1 LGKIERPIWRFPRGG
16 VESIGGDS
24 PVSFTHVLGILFAL
38 MSAATWGGGDFSGGL
53 ATRRMSQF
61 HALTAGAVSGL
72 AILLCL
78 ALLLGEPI
86 PSHTDILW
94 SALAG
99 VAAAVGI
106 ASLYYAL
113 SVASSAVVAPLAAVI
128 GATVPVLFGSLFE
141 GLPQVTQ
148 LLGFLG
154 GLLGI
159 WLVTRSGSGAGREDR
174 RGLGS
179 AITAGIGFGGYF
191 CLIAQVRPGAVF
203 APVIVAKIATL
214 LLGLAVLAMRRE
226 RLASLRGV
234 PIALLAGILDAGG
247 SIFYLLAQRSL
258 RLDVAAV
265 LSSMYPAFTV
275 ILAYFVLGERISAA
289 QWAGVT
295 LCVVAIALIAI

>member
-1 LGKIERPIWRFPRGG
+1 M
-16 VESIGGDS
+16 SS
-24 PVSFTHVLGILFAL
+24 TYVLGILFAL
-38 MSAATWGGGDFSGGL
+38 ISAATWGGGDFSGGL

-86 PSHTDILW
+86 PSPTDILW

-99 VAAAVGI
+99 VAATVGV

-113 SVASSAVVAPLAAVI
+113 AVESSAIVAPTAAVI

-148 LLGFLG
+148 LLGFLA

-159 WLVTRSGSGAGREDR
+159 WLITRSASRT
-174 RGLGS
+174 GLGDRQGLWS
-179 AITAGIGFGGYF
+179 AITAGISFGGYF
-191 CLIAQVRPGAVF
+191 VLIAQVRPGAVF

-214 LLGLAVLAMRRE
+214 LLGLAVLAMRQE
-226 RLASLRGV
+226 RLPSLRSM

-247 SIFYLLAQRSL
+247 NIFYLLAQHST

-295 LCVVAIALIAI
+295 LCVVAISLIAI

>member
-1 LGKIERPIWRFPRGG
+1 M
-16 VESIGGDS
+16 SS
-24 PVSFTHVLGILFAL
+24 TYVLGILFAL
-38 MSAATWGGGDFSGGL
+38 ISAATWGGGDFSGGL

-61 HALTAGAVSGL
+61 HALTAGAVSAL

-86 PSHTDILW
+86 PSHADILW

-113 SVASSAVVAPLAAVI
+113 AVGSSAIVAPTAAVI

-148 LLGFLG
+148 LLGFLA

-159 WLVTRSGSGAGREDR
+159 WLITRSASRTGLGDR
-174 RGLGS
+174 RGLWS
-179 AITAGIGFGGYF
+179 AITAGISFGGYF
-191 CLIAQVRPGAVF
+191 VLIAQVRSGAVF

-226 RLASLRGV
+226 RPPSLRSM

-247 SIFYLLAQRSL
+247 NIFYLLAQHST

-289 QWAGVT
+289 QWVGVT
-295 LCVVAIALIAI
+295 LCVVAISLIAI